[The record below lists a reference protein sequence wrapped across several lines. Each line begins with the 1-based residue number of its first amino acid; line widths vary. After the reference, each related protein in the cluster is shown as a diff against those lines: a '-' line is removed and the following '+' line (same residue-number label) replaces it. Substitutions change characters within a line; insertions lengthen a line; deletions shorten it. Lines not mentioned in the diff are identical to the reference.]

1 MSAPR
6 KAATKA
12 KKTAETRRAAV
23 LRDLE
28 ARKADAIKGG
38 FGQTNRFD
46 PYRNYRFR
54 PA

>member
-1 MSAPR
+1 MSPQR
-6 KAATKA
+6 KTATKA
-12 KKTAETRRAAV
+12 KKTGATGQA

-28 ARKADAIKGG
+28 ARKAEVRGG

-54 PA
+54 

>member
-1 MSAPR
+1 MSPQR

-12 KKTAETRRAAV
+12 KKTGATGQA

-28 ARKADAIKGG
+28 ARKADAVKGG

-54 PA
+54 

>member
-1 MSAPR
+1 MPKHGASYTR
-6 KAATKA
+6 GTGAATK
-12 KKTAETRRAAV
+12 KAAP
-23 LRDLE
+23 RDLE
-28 ARKADAIKGG
+28 AKKAAAIKGG